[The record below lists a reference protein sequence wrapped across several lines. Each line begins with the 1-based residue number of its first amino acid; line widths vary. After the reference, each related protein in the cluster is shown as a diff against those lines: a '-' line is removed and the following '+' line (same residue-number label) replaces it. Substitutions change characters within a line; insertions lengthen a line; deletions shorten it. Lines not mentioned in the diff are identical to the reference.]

1 MDRDCPDKEE
11 MQKAE
16 CKVMNERE
24 MAAYSS
30 LCILT
35 SAVSFILSIL
45 FESAFE
51 GSTVRRKL
59 LTLLLPFY
67 FRLLMMPS

>member
-1 MDRDCPDKEE
+1 
-11 MQKAE
+11 MQKSE

-35 SAVSFILSIL
+35 SAFSFILSIL
-45 FESAFE
+45 FESTKTLQF
-51 GSTVRRKL
+51 GRQFQTV
-59 LTLLLPFY
+59 LLPFY